1 MQLSEANYMLIIRLL
16 ADNSVPGEVREF
28 FINDH
33 LSYHLEVQEVTKYTS
48 KIAFMQ
54 SSKMSGLS
62 VGEHLRPNM
71 VIRLYHDAKTSE
83 VISSQHVAKI
93 APRYDYP
100 NKQMHLPNEK
110 QQVMMF
116 LKEWLQ
122 LCLTQG
128 QVNISHLPHIIKGS

>member
-1 MQLSEANYMLIIRLL
+1 MQLSEANYMLLLRLL
-16 ADNSVPGEVREF
+16 ADKSVEGEVREF

-54 SSKMSGLS
+54 STNFTSSDI
-62 VGEHLRPNM
+62 GEHFQPNM
-71 VIRLYHDAKTSE
+71 VIRLYHDARMTE
-83 VISSQHVAKI
+83 VIASQHIHRI

-100 NKQMHLPNEK
+100 NSKMHLPDEK
-110 QQVMMF
+110 QQVMVF

-122 LCLTQG
+122 LCLSQG
-128 QVNISHLPHIIKGS
+128 QVKVSQVPHIIKN